1 MERAETRVNLT
12 GLVVSAVVRDAAD
25 VACSGGDMQDGISRA
40 QSYFYILTL
49 SLFSVFICS
58 HSSTKCCLD
67 SCDEPAV
74 STIKHVSRTKRRRE
88 GGREGTSETESTF
101 SKMQTRQIW
110 KRDKN
115 VSGLMMSTSAQPA
128 SAECLCRS
136 SLSAEFV
143 SSLVVTTHTQTL
155 NLLLCFIIQ

>member
-1 MERAETRVNLT
+1 M
-12 GLVVSAVVRDAAD
+12 VSAVVRDVAD
-25 VACSGGDMQDGISRA
+25 EACSGGDMQDGISRA

-74 STIKHVSRTKRRRE
+74 STIKHVSRTKRRRKR
-88 GGREGTSETESTF
+88 GREGENESTF

-136 SLSAEFV
+136 SLSAVFV

>member
-1 MERAETRVNLT
+1 M
-12 GLVVSAVVRDAAD
+12 VSAVVRDAAD
-25 VACSGGDMQDGISRA
+25 EACSGGDMQDGISRA

-74 STIKHVSRTKRRRE
+74 STIKHVSRTKRRRKRGRE
-88 GGREGTSETESTF
+88 GGRERTSESTF

-136 SLSAEFV
+136 SLSAVFV